1 MILAIDPGREKC
13 GLAVVDLAGRVID
26 QRIVPRAGLG
36 IVLPALFKSFE
47 ISRVVIGQGTA
58 SQIVEEAIKKIN
70 PRAELILVQEKYST
84 LEARQRYWQA
94 HRPRGLWRLV
104 PTSLRVPP
112 VPVDDFAAVIL
123 AERYLKG

>member
-26 QRIVPRAGLG
+26 RRIVPRGGLSL
-36 IVLPALFKSFE
+36 ILPALFKSFE

-58 SQIVEEAIKKIN
+58 SQAVAEELKKTK
-70 PRAELILVQEKYST
+70 PQAELILVQEKYST

-94 HRPRGLWRLV
+94 NRPRGLWRLI